1 MLRSSREAG
10 NIAARFGAAM
20 RFGST
25 RETLRSLLKLSLPS
39 IAAQLGQVALSVVDA
54 SFAAKLGVEALDAVT
69 LGSTF
74 QVSTMLP
81 LSGIVMGMGP
91 LVSQAEGAGRGE
103 QAGLA
108 LQRALVI
115 AGLLSVVVL
124 LAWREAEPALLM
136 LGQSPALA
144 HEAARYV
151 NTQLFSAPCFLVYSA
166 LATYLSAR
174 GIVHVGIVVML
185 AANLFNALAAWSL
198 MFGHLGMPAL
208 GIHGAALATGLTELL
223 LPTVTALLIVRCKL
237 HEGGWTPWSART
249 FALEG
254 LLHQLRF
261 GLPNGVTYALE
272 LWAFQFGTILAGRL
286 DPIALG
292 AHAITLNLASLS
304 FMVPL
309 GFASGTSALVG
320 QLIGAGERE
329 RAQAAAHA
337 CLLLLA
343 TYALGACALFVL
355 GRAFLPALYSQDP
368 QIVRAAAAVLPIAG
382 VLQLFDG
389 LQAGGSAI
397 LRAMGHAKLTALTNL
412 LAYFAVGIPLA
423 FYLSAHTRLGLA
435 GIWLGYAAGLALVAL
450 SLVTHVFWRGPRTA
464 RPLALDTDARM
475 PAFGDAPTQLAA

>member
-1 MLRSSREAG
+1 
-10 NIAARFGAAM
+10 M

-25 RETLRSLLKLSLPS
+25 RETLCSLLKLSVPS
-39 IAAQLGQVALSVVDA
+39 VATQLGQVALSVVDA
-54 SFAAKLGVEALDAVT
+54 SFAAKLGVDALDAVT

-81 LSGIVMGMGP
+81 LSGVVMGMGP
-91 LVSQAEGAGRGE
+91 LVSQADGARRGD

-124 LAWREAEPALLM
+124 LAWQQAEPCLLA
-136 LGQSPALA
+136 LGQSPSLA
-144 HEAARYV
+144 QHAAAYV

-166 LATYLSAR
+166 LSTYLSAR
-174 GIVHVGIVVML
+174 GIMHVGIVAMIV
-185 AANLFNALAAWSL
+185 ANLFNALAAWAL
-198 MFGHLGMPAL
+198 MFGHLGLPAL
-208 GIHGAALATGLTELL
+208 GIQGAAIATGLTELL
-223 LPTVTALLIVRCKL
+223 LPIVTALLIVRYKL
-237 HEGGWTPWSART
+237 YKGGWTPWSLR
-249 FALEG
+249 ALAPSG

-286 DPIALG
+286 DPVALG

-320 QLIGAGERE
+320 QLIGAGRHE

-343 TYALGACALFVL
+343 TYALGACALFVF
-355 GRAFLPALYSQDP
+355 GRELLPALYSHDP

-382 VLQLFDG
+382 LLQLFDG
-389 LQAGGSAI
+389 LQAVG
-397 LRAMGHAKLTALTNL
+397 LRSC
-412 LAYFAVGIPLA
+412 VPWD
-423 FYLSAHTRLGLA
+423 TRN
-435 GIWLGYAAGLALVAL
+435 
-450 SLVTHVFWRGPRTA
+450 SRR
-464 RPLALDTDARM
+464 
-475 PAFGDAPTQLAA
+475 